1 MVVIIEK
8 ICAIFILTLGLSYLL
23 NASWWI
29 SYIKQMLEHKEQI
42 LLLSIII
49 LLLGST
55 LVVTHNIW
63 VSSPIVIVT
72 LLGWLML
79 LKGLSMML
87 FPGVLNKFQK
97 LSDAFL
103 SNILFING
111 ILLSALGGIL
121 FYLLFL
127 G

>member
-1 MVVIIEK
+1 MEVIIEK
-8 ICAIFILTLGLSYLL
+8 ICSIFILTLGLSYLL
-23 NASWWI
+23 NASRWI
-29 SYIKQMLEHKEQI
+29 SYFKQMLEDKEQI
-42 LLLSIII
+42 FLLGIII

-63 VSSPIVIVT
+63 VNAPIVIVT
-72 LLGWLML
+72 LFGWLLL

-87 FPGVLNKFQK
+87 FPGMLNRFQK

-111 ILLSALGGIL
+111 ILFTAVGGIL